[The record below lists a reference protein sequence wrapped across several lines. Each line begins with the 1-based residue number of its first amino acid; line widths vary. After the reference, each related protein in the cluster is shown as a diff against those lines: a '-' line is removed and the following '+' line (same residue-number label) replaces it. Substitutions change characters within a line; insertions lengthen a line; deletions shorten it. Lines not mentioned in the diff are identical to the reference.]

1 MREELSRNSSRSIT
15 TLLRESA
22 IVRRRST
29 IEYTRSGRV
38 RREECRA
45 ECCTARV
52 RKYVPCYHRYLY
64 VQGYEQTRAAVYSKL
79 PFMKLNFMV
88 CGIRLYPIV
97 ESCRSMNSLSIPI
110 AHFLLRL
117 IGLAS
122 IIDHWVDQT
131 SNWLRPL
138 QHCILYIFYMESP
151 YSN

>member
-1 MREELSRNSSRSIT
+1 MIAAMREELSRNSSRSIT

-22 IVRRRST
+22 IVRCRSA
-29 IEYTRSGRV
+29 IEYTYDRKGL
-38 RREECRA
+38 REECWA

-52 RKYVPCYHRYLY
+52 RKYVPCYHRCLY
-64 VQGYEQTRAAVYSKL
+64 VQGYEQTRATVYSKL

-110 AHFLLRL
+110 THFLLRL

-122 IIDHWVDQT
+122 IIDYCVD
-131 SNWLRPL
+131 
-138 QHCILYIFYMESP
+138 
-151 YSN
+151 